1 MRTIEDSRR
10 QFLSFFSG
18 AGLGGTLLPGVLWA
32 QVQQEGTQRITQ
44 PMLANALALSGLT
57 FSEDDQRSLLQAA
70 NQSLTRYEELRKTHI
85 PNDVAPPFYFSPLVP
100 GMKVNRTKLPLR
112 FSTPKVRRPANLEDV
127 AFWPITQLAQLLRTR
142 QVTSMEL
149 TEMYLARLHRYNEK
163 LNCVV
168 TFLDELARDQ
178 ARQADAE
185 IKSGRHR
192 GPLHGIPWGAKDI
205 IAVKGYKT
213 TWGSGAY
220 KDQMIDDEA
229 SVIEILREAGAVLVA
244 KLTTGELA
252 QGDQW
257 FGGQTKNPWNLSEGS
272 SGSSAG
278 PASATAAG
286 LVAFGIGSETSGS
299 ILSPSARC
307 GVTGLRPTFGRI
319 SRYGVMTLSWTQ
331 DRLGP
336 LCRSAEDCAMV
347 MSVIAKPDGRDLS
360 VSELP
365 FNWNARTDIRKLRV
379 GYLKDA
385 FDETTNPN
393 AKKFNDAAIAQMEK
407 LGVKLIEVKTP
418 QAPSDAGGFN
428 VESGAFFDEMIRTGL
443 DKQMTNPGRANSFRS
458 SRLMPAVEYLQGQ
471 RARAMMM
478 AKLAEAT
485 ADVDVYLVPANAGG
499 GGGGRGGR
507 GGRGGGAAAAGAPA
521 EGAPATPPAAGRGG
535 GRGGFQ
541 QGATGRHFNMANIA
555 GYPAISVPH
564 GFQESGSPAALT
576 FYGRPFKETEIIAV
590 AKAYQEASGF
600 HLKHP
605 NLDAAAPVTKTSESQ
620 F

>member
-1 MRTIEDSRR
+1 
-10 QFLSFFSG
+10 
-18 AGLGGTLLPGVLWA
+18 
-32 QVQQEGTQRITQ
+32 
-44 PMLANALALSGLT
+44 MLADALAVSGLT
-57 FSEDDQRSLLQAA
+57 FAEEDQKALLQAA
-70 NQSLTRYEELRKTHI
+70 NQNLTRYEELRKTRI

-100 GMKVNRTKLPLR
+100 GMKVNRAKLPVR
-112 FSTPKVRRPANLEDV
+112 FSTPKVKRPANLEEV
-127 AFWPITQLAQLLRTR
+127 AFWPITQLSQLLRTR
-142 QVTSMEL
+142 QVTSLEL
-149 TEMYLARLHRYNEK
+149 TEMYLGRLHRYNEK

-168 TFLDELARDQ
+168 TFLDDVARAQ
-178 ARQADAE
+178 AKQADAE
-185 IKSGRHR
+185 MKSGKHR

-220 KDQMIDDEA
+220 KEQTIDEEA
-229 SVIEILREAGAVLVA
+229 SVVEILREAGAVLLA

-286 LVAFGIGSETSGS
+286 LVPFGIGSETSGS
-299 ILSPSARC
+299 ILSPSGRC

-336 LCRSAEDCAMV
+336 LCRYAEDCAIV

-365 FNWNARTDIRKLRV
+365 FNWNPRMDIHKLRV

-385 FDETTNPN
+385 FDENANPVT
-393 AKKFNDAAIAQMEK
+393 KKFDQAAIAQIEK
-407 LGVKLIEVKTP
+407 LGIKLVEVKTP
-418 QAPSDAGGFN
+418 PGAADAVGFN
-428 VESGAFFDEMIRTGL
+428 VESGAFFDELIRSGR
-443 DKQMTNPGRANSFRS
+443 DKQMTNPPRANGFRT
-458 SRLMPAVEYLQGQ
+458 SRLIPAVDYLQSQ

-485 ADVDVYLVPANAGG
+485 ADVDVYLVPANT
-499 GGGGRGGR
+499 GGGRPPAP
-507 GGRGGGAAAAGAPA
+507 GGAAPG
-521 EGAPATPPAAGRGG
+521 TGRGA

-541 QGATGRHFNMANIA
+541 QSAAGRHFGMANSA

-564 GFQESGSPAALT
+564 GFQESGSPSALT
-576 FYGRPFKETEIIAV
+576 FYGQPFRETEILAL
-590 AKAYQEASGF
+590 AKAYQDASGF
-600 HLKHP
+600 HLKRP
-605 NLDAAAPVTKTSESQ
+605 DLDAAPAPQKTSE
-620 F
+620 